1 MMEELYL
8 KALFENN
15 FFFLL
20 KFPILP
26 RGLLT

>member
-8 KALFENN
+8 MTLFENN
-15 FFFLL
+15 FFLP

>member
-1 MMEELYL
+1 MMEEFYL
-8 KALFENN
+8 MALFENN
-15 FFFLL
+15 FFLL